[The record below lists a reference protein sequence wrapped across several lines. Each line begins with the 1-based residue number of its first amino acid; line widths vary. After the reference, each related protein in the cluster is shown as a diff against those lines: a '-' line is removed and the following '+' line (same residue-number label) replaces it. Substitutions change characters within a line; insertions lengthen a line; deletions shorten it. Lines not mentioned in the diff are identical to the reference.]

1 MKKIIPSYFYTLL
14 TIFFIFSIPQVS
26 NALENINKGYVT
38 DDANLFS
45 TGQFSIL
52 SSSLKSYY
60 QKKNISIKIVT
71 KKDLKIANKYELDE
85 YLNDLYKQKFSN
97 TEKGILILFAGSF
110 FIKANNDVLSR
121 SDIVWTTMAFYTEY
135 NQSKNLI
142 YKSMVDALNK
152 LGNILTNSLVV
163 SNKSNP
169 TSDFYPYGIT
179 EKDLPDMTFEV
190 ISDNAYIF
198 NSQQRDILKRIL
210 SHNSFQKNESF
221 KILTIDTLPA
231 NLSLEEY
238 SNMVFKKSRIKKR
251 DTIMIVIV
259 KDSNLASIT
268 LSPLLAGWLPQSL
281 TNKIVST
288 IIEPS
293 LKRNEGAQGIV
304 DAIDEM
310 ALKLDGSKLI
320 FTNSSSYSS
329 YDPFSRDYL
338 DINDIFYKI
347 PTIEHFVTDNG
358 GFFNTLQIDS
368 LAKALEDYEKKTTNQ
383 IVIYT
388 IKKLP
393 SNISLE
399 VYANKLFNKNKI
411 GVEGHDNGVLLLLV
425 KDNRKVRLEIG
436 TKLEPYLTDA
446 LSSRIIYDVITPNFR
461 DGYYYEGTLEA
472 IGKIK
477 SILDGN
483 NVSFAPKLFQYRAG
497 YYVLLILL
505 FLILLSISFYFYQK
519 FLSKVAGIYGKYT
532 GSEYEG
538 KLQYLLSLAAV
549 AACILII
556 NLAIFKV
563 FNNNIINTIFD
574 VIFSVAAGFIFLLLM
589 AKAKKD
595 VYDMNSL
602 MSPIEFGNAFGRLK
616 IVSNL
621 IVKNIYRLKNKKHFS
636 ELWYQYASTLNAALE
651 QFKDITLTY
660 DEAAEMINK
669 NYAKYDK
676 TKLNTFNFLI
686 EFTQADDQIS
696 FRFIVIDI
704 FANNNYPLVSEYNV
718 NIAKEDIKNS
728 QNWKIEKIST
738 ITSNDKFRKI
748 ITINSTDT
756 ALLARLDFGKNGQ
769 SSSSYRSGGGG
780 GSSYSGGSSSSSGGS
795 FRGGGG
801 SSRGGGASGSW

>member
-14 TIFFIFSIPQVS
+14 IIFFIFSIPQIS
-26 NALENINKGYVT
+26 NALETTSKGYVT

-60 QKKNISIKIVT
+60 KKKNISIKIVT
-71 KKDLKIANKYELDE
+71 KKDLKIANKHELDE
-85 YLNDLYKQKFSN
+85 YLNDLYKQEFSN
-97 TEKGILILFAGSF
+97 TDKGILILFTDSF
-110 FIKANNDVLSR
+110 FIKANNDLLSR

-135 NQSKNLI
+135 NQSKNLV

-152 LGNILTNSLVV
+152 LGSILTNSLVV

-169 TSDFYPYGIT
+169 TPDFYPYGIT

-198 NSQQRDILKRIL
+198 NSQQRHILKRIL
-210 SHNSFQKNESF
+210 SHNSFQKDESF
-221 KILTIDTLPA
+221 KILTIDSLPA

-251 DTIMIVIV
+251 DTIMIIIV

-268 LSPLLAGWLPQSL
+268 VSPLLAGWLPQSF
-281 TNKIVST
+281 TDEIIST

-293 LKRNEGAQGIV
+293 LKKNEGALGIV
-304 DAIDEM
+304 DAVDEM
-310 ALKLDGSKLI
+310 TLKLDGSKLI
-320 FTNSSSYSS
+320 SKNDSDQNSYHSSYANN
-329 YDPFSRDYL
+329 F
-338 DINDIFYKI
+338 DIDDIFYKT
-347 PTIEHFVTDNG
+347 PTIKHLVTDEG
-358 GFFNTLQIDS
+358 GFFNTSQIDS
-368 LAKALEDYEKKTTNQ
+368 LAKNLENYEKKTTNQ

-399 VYANKLFNKNKI
+399 VYANKLFNQNKI

-436 TKLEPYLTDA
+436 TKLEPYLTDT

-461 DGYYYEGTLEA
+461 DGYYYEGSLEA
-472 IGKIK
+472 IDKIE

-483 NVSFAPKLFQYRAG
+483 NVSFAPKPLQYKAG

-519 FLSKVAGIYGKYT
+519 FLAKVAGVYAKYT
-532 GSEYEG
+532 GSEYGG
-538 KLQYLLSLAAV
+538 KLLYLLSLASV
-549 AACILII
+549 AACIIII

-574 VIFSVAAGFIFLLLM
+574 VIFSVVAGFIFLLLM

-595 VYDMNSL
+595 VYNMNSL
-602 MSPIEFGNAFGRLK
+602 ISPIEFGNNFGRLK

-621 IVKNIYRLKNKKHFS
+621 IVNNIYRLKNKKHFS

-669 NYAKYDK
+669 KYAEYHK

-686 EFTQADDQIS
+686 EFTQAEDQIS

-718 NIAKEDIKNS
+718 NIAKEDIENS
-728 QNWKIEKIST
+728 QNWKIEKTAT
-738 ITSNDKFRKI
+738 ITNNHKFREI

-756 ALLARLDFGKNGQ
+756 ALLARLDFSKNGQ
-769 SSSSYRSGGGG
+769 SSSSYHSGGGG
-780 GSSYSGGSSSSSGGS
+780 SYSGGSSSSGGS

>member
-1 MKKIIPSYFYTLL
+1 MKKIIPSYLYTLL
-14 TIFFIFSIPQVS
+14 TIIFIFSVPQIS
-26 NALENINKGYVT
+26 NALETANKGYVT

-45 TGQFSIL
+45 GDQYSRL
-52 SSSLKSYY
+52 SSSLESYY

-71 KKDLKIANKYELDE
+71 KKDLKIANQYELDE
-85 YLNDLYKQKFSN
+85 YLNDLYKQEFSN
-97 TEKGILILFAGSF
+97 TDKGILILFADSF
-110 FIKANNDVLSR
+110 FIKAGSDLLSR

-135 NQSKNLI
+135 NQSKNLV

-152 LGNILTNSLVV
+152 LGSILTNSLVV

-169 TSDFYPYGIT
+169 TPDFYPYGVT
-179 EKDLPDMTFEV
+179 EKDLPDMTFAV

-210 SHNSFQKNESF
+210 SHNGLQKDESF

-251 DTIMIVIV
+251 DTIMIIIV
-259 KDSNLASIT
+259 KDLNLASIT
-268 LSPLLAGWLPQSL
+268 VSPLLAGWLPQPFID
-281 TNKIVST
+281 KIIST

-293 LKRNEGAQGIV
+293 LKRSEGAQGIA

-320 FTNSSSYSS
+320 FTNGSSYSS

-347 PTIEHFVTDNG
+347 PTIEHIVTDNG
-358 GFFNTLQIDS
+358 GFFNTLEIDS

-411 GVEGHDNGVLLLLV
+411 GVEGYDNGVLLLLV
-425 KDNRKVRLEIG
+425 KDARKVRLEIG

-446 LSSRIIYDVITPNFR
+446 LSSRIIYDVITPNFK

-472 IGKIK
+472 INKIK

-483 NVSFAPKLFQYRAG
+483 DVSFTPKLIQYRAG
-497 YYVLLILL
+497 YYVWLILL
-505 FLILLSISFYFYQK
+505 FLTLLSISFYFYQR
-519 FLSKVAGIYGKYT
+519 FLAKVAGIYGKYT
-532 GSEYEG
+532 GSEYDG
-538 KLQYLLSLAAV
+538 KLQYLLSLASV

-556 NLAIFKV
+556 NFAIFKV
-563 FNNNIINTIFD
+563 FNNNVLNIIFA
-574 VIFSVAAGFIFLLLM
+574 VCFSVVAGFIFLLLM

-602 MSPIEFGNAFGRLK
+602 ISPIEFGNNFGRLK

-621 IVKNIYRLKNKKHFS
+621 IVNNIYKLKNKKHFS

-676 TKLNTFNFLI
+676 AKLNTFNFLI
-686 EFTQADDQIS
+686 EFTQAEDQIS

-704 FANNNYPLVSEYNV
+704 FANNSYPLICEYNV
-718 NIAKEDIKNS
+718 NIAKEDIENS
-728 QNWKIEKIST
+728 QNWEIEKIST
-738 ITSNDKFRKI
+738 ITNNHKFREI
-748 ITINSTDT
+748 ITINSVDT

-780 GSSYSGGSSSSSGGS
+780 GSYSGGSSSSSGGS